1 MDEGFTALGLDDIG
15 AEGSGVAQASLEA
28 QGSAVEKPAKAAEAG
43 GADFEGT

>member
-1 MDEGFTALGLDDIG
+1 MDEGFTALGLDIG

-43 GADFEGT
+43 GTDFEGT